1 MALIPG
7 TKLRKGKVYRLVEAV
22 ASAGFVGLVF
32 RVTSN
37 SRLCSDSSIPCV
49 QVLTLYEGIARSAV
63 DVWWMYKEDLFEELS
78 EEEAMLY
85 AIQGEA

>member
-7 TKLRKGKVYRLVEAV
+7 TRLRKGKVYRLVEAV

-32 RVTSN
+32 RVTST
-37 SRLCSDSSIPCV
+37 RWLCLDSSISCV
-49 QVLTLYEGIARSAV
+49 QVLTLHDGTARTAV
-63 DVWWMYKEDLFEELS
+63 DMWWMYKEDWFEELS